1 MRNISSY
8 PKKKKSYGQ
17 PRPNIKSRDI
27 TLLTKV
33 HLVKAVVF
41 PVVIYECESWTIKKT
56 ECQRTDAQVLLPGE
70 IPWTEDPGGLQSVGL
85 QKSWDM
91 TEGTEH
97 STAHSVFGTE

>member
-8 PKKKKSYGQ
+8 PKKRKSYDQ
-17 PRPNIKSRDI
+17 PRQCIKSRDI

-41 PVVIYECESWTIKKT
+41 PIVIYECESWTIKKT
-56 ECQRTDAQVLLPGE
+56 EHQRIYAQVFLPGE
-70 IPWTEDPGGLQSVGL
+70 IPRTEDPGGLPSVGS

>member
-1 MRNISSY
+1 M
-8 PKKKKSYGQ
+8 
-17 PRPNIKSRDI
+17 
-27 TLLTKV
+27 LTKV
-33 HLVKAVVF
+33 QLVKAVVF

-70 IPWTEDPGGLQSVGL
+70 IPWTEDPGGLQSVGS

-97 STAHSVFGTE
+97 STAILYLGQNKNIPSYSLAQTISTFREFCDCLVP